1 MKQKGDVLGGL
12 PMFAGLDPEQRLALS
27 RCALV
32 ERFKSEEILFR
43 EGGLA
48 EGFYILKSGRV
59 KMRKISRTG
68 HEVVLHLASPPSMI
82 GCRALTW
89 KGSSY
94 PADAVAVEDVEAL
107 RFTRDLFLHAVSTV
121 PDVFFGL
128 LIDMNRR
135 LAEIYTLQASLL
147 EPVEQRI
154 ATLLFHQALPQNI
167 EAASWHQHPLHEVR
181 LTKSMIAAI
190 VGTTTETA
198 IRVLSRWKKCG
209 WISSSRGRI
218 RLAQPEEIYRLCS
231 GEGRGRAEHKST
243 ESAGVLIQP
252 MEV

>member
-12 PMFAGLDPEQRLALS
+12 PMFAGLDPDQRLALS
-27 RCALV
+27 RCTLV
-32 ERFKSEEILFR
+32 ERFRADEILFC
-43 EGGLA
+43 EGGVA

-68 HEVVLHLASPPSMI
+68 HEVVLHLASPPNMI

-89 KGSSY
+89 KGSHY

-107 RFTRDLFLHAVSTV
+107 RFTRDLFLQAVSSV

-135 LAEIYTLQASLL
+135 LSEIYTLQAALL

-154 ATLLFHQALPQNI
+154 ATLLFHQALPQNA
-167 EAASWHQHPLHEVR
+167 EAAAWHQHPLHEVR

-198 IRVLSRWKKCG
+198 IRVLSRWKKMG
-209 WISSSRGRI
+209 WIASSRGRI
-218 RLAQPEEIYRLCS
+218 RLTQPAEIYRLCS
-231 GEGRGRAEHKST
+231 GEGLGRADRPGPHT
-243 ESAGVLIQP
+243 TIFPQP